1 MEYKD
6 LTNQTF
12 GGITAL
18 ERDHE
23 LSKQKHRGWWKC
35 RCNYCECGNL
45 IVCRGSALR
54 AGYNLSCG
62 CKRRYR
68 GETAIANLLTDKSIS
83 YKTQQTFEDF
93 RFSKTNS
100 MPRFDFGI
108 YSEDKLVFLIEY
120 NGIQHYQYVE
130 YFQESIEDI
139 CARDQEKVR
148 YCQIHNIPLEIIPY
162 TEFDNLPEIIDK
174 LLEKYQI
181 KGGS

>member
-1 MEYKD
+1 MKD
-6 LTNQTF
+6 ETGNRYGALTV
-12 GGITAL
+12 L
-18 ERDHE
+18 ERNYERAKD
-23 LSKQKHRGWWKC
+23 STAWWTC
-35 RCNYCECGNL
+35 LCECGNL
-45 IVCRGSALR
+45 VVCRGTALR

-93 RFSKTNS
+93 RFSKTNGV
-100 MPRFDFGI
+100 PRFDFGI
-108 YSEDKLVFLIEY
+108 YSEDKLIFLIEY

-130 YFQESIEDI
+130 YFQESTEDI

-162 TEFDNLPEIIDK
+162 TEFDNLPKIIDR